1 MEILERRFTK
11 LNLYD
16 HLSRFQCFGE
26 KISFFCFLQGSFCL
40 FLYKFSRNIFL
51 SCSKIFVF
59 TVQVFYYI
67 TCTQYWYL
75 ENNLF
80 MVILVYIYITLIYTT
95 SISRNSSS
103 FHNVQGGSFFYI
115 YPRMIK
121 LFRTLTL
128 LLVVTAAPYMTQVE
142 DLDTII

>member
-1 MEILERRFTK
+1 MEILERLFTK

-16 HLSRFQCFGE
+16 HLSRFQCIGE

-67 TCTQYWYL
+67 TCAQYWYL

-103 FHNVQGGSFFYI
+103 FDNVQGGSFFYI

>member
-1 MEILERRFTK
+1 MYVFFTK

-16 HLSRFQCFGE
+16 HLSRFQCIGE
-26 KISFFCFLQGSFCL
+26 KISFFV
-40 FLYKFSRNIFL
+40 FSRSHFAYFSTNLVEIF
-51 SCSKIFVF
+51 SYH
-59 TVQVFYYI
+59 VQKYLFSLCRCFI
-67 TCTQYWYL
+67 TLLAPSTGIQRTTFLWSYL
-75 ENNLF
+75 
-80 MVILVYIYITLIYTT
+80 YIYITLIYTT